1 MKKTFKLIDLD
12 CANCAAKMETAV
24 KNIDGVTDASVSFMT
39 QKMTIEADDARF
51 DAIVKEAVKVCKK
64 IEPDCEVVLK

>member
-12 CANCAAKMETAV
+12 CANCAAKMETAI
-24 KNIDGVTDASVSFMT
+24 KKIDGVVNASVSFIN

-51 DAIVKEAVKVCKK
+51 DDIVKEAVKACKK
-64 IEPDCEVVLK
+64 VEPDCEVVLK